1 MLPLPVASYP
11 VYRATHHALHVLPCC
26 RSTQLSSNR
35 PLAVGH
41 PLESVSRHWRSQLRL
56 HIEMPC
62 AGFWY
67 SRFTALALRRFLAF
81 ASALHELG
89 SLSMNKKVPHRH
101 RKESLSC
108 VQFCNWLSHRQ
119 NAYPWIQKK
128 RIWKPKQSQKHS
140 KVCDETRP
148 FPWRHENG
156 SQAQV
161 THRLT
166 TPHIRTLYLHRRT
179 FRVPTRKRKTFS
191 RCRKAMPAVSL
202 NLRRVSLS

>member
-1 MLPLPVASYP
+1 MHLDA
-11 VYRATHHALHVLPCC
+11 PCG
-26 RSTQLSSNR
+26 
-35 PLAVGH
+35 GH

-89 SLSMNKKVPHRH
+89 SLSMDNKVPHRR

-108 VQFCNWLSHRQ
+108 VQFCNWLAHRQ

-128 RIWKPKQSQKHS
+128 RIGKPKHSQKHS
-140 KVCDETRP
+140 KVYDET
-148 FPWRHENG
+148 
-156 SQAQV
+156 QAHPGKCRGNV

-166 TPHIRTLYLHRRT
+166 TPHIRTLYLHRSLLPGGQFNFEGEIPQKPGRLARSSG
-179 FRVPTRKRKTFS
+179 FLLLGIRRRVPAT
-191 RCRKAMPAVSL
+191 
-202 NLRRVSLS
+202 

>member
-1 MLPLPVASYP
+1 MHLDA
-11 VYRATHHALHVLPCC
+11 PCG
-26 RSTQLSSNR
+26 
-35 PLAVGH
+35 GH

-56 HIEMPC
+56 HIELPC

-89 SLSMNKKVPHRH
+89 SLSMNKKVPHRR

-119 NAYPWIQKK
+119 NAYPWIQKR
-128 RIWKPKQSQKHS
+128 RIGKPKQSQKHS
-140 KVCDETRP
+140 RVCDETRP
-148 FPWRHENG
+148 FSWRHGNG

-166 TPHIRTLYLHRRT
+166 TPRIRTLYLHRSLLPGGQFNFEGEIPQKPGRLARSSG
-179 FRVPTRKRKTFS
+179 FLLLGIRRRVPAT
-191 RCRKAMPAVSL
+191 
-202 NLRRVSLS
+202 